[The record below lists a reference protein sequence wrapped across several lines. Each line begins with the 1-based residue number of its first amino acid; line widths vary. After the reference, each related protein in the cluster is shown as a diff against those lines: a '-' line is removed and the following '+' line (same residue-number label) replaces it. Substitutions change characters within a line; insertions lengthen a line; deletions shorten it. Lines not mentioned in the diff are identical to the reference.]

1 MKITSLNHSF
11 VFQKQV
17 SVYIDKKTNHH
28 IKTLQSMATFF
39 GEVLPVVSRAVE
51 EDDDNDSES
60 ECFERVTALW
70 TRAAKHSM
78 SESGEGK
85 LPCEI
90 LIIAVGPAATG
101 FIQTYVIH
109 KNYEIIAGLFS
120 GLHEDD
126 INTLSQKTPT
136 DKSCFLYRKKDCP
149 KILVCQCNITVTPE
163 QAFSFTEQ
171 IFPSIKLEDAYVSIL
186 CSAHTSEYKADIPI
200 SDMEVPFLRSLRSTK
215 YLGTPLAP
223 YVDQPNIVTGLPAQC
238 LSYCQVNKVIAVLYA
253 CYTDSIQ
260 VDSATMRCFL
270 PLIQSTPIKDIVE
283 KNPKADEML
292 RTIVDLHTKHNTLY
306 L

>member
-1 MKITSLNHSF
+1 
-11 VFQKQV
+11 
-17 SVYIDKKTNHH
+17 
-28 IKTLQSMATFF
+28 MATFF
-39 GEVLPVVSRAVE
+39 GEVLPVISRAVE

-60 ECFERVTALW
+60 EFFESRVTALW
-70 TRAAKHSM
+70 TRAAKQSM
-78 SESGEGK
+78 SESEGK

-171 IFPSIKLEDAYVSIL
+171 FVIVTLEQAFSFTEQLFPSINLEDAYVSLL

-238 LSYCQVNKVIAVLYA
+238 LSYCQVNKVIAVLYV

-260 VDSATMRCFL
+260 VDSPTMRCFL